1 MSEQKLPRLEPGLHQ
16 GNLLNAAVRR
26 DIADLNRL
34 YLDHALDPHYGADA
48 WFSVPARAADR
59 LRQGSVAGL
68 ERAAQCPFTL
78 FEFVLPDPVEAAA
91 WPTDAVAD
99 RAERSPCDPAWTET
113 RRAFGVTA
121 LAVVRRMAEGVP
133 MAPRIAFGLP
143 PSLEARLH
151 AMSLSES
158 YRVAAWPG
166 LIRPR
171 WSGHERFWAVLSAL
185 VADESAVHW
194 AYAAGVCLLSPCERR
209 DGAVTGGLARR
220 PARAPPWAVLPK
232 APDVPC

>member
-1 MSEQKLPRLEPGLHQ
+1 MSEQRLTRLDTGLDQ

-34 YLDHALDPHYGADA
+34 YLDRALDPHYAADP
-48 WFSVPARAADR
+48 WFSVPAPAAEC
-59 LRQGSVAGL
+59 LRQGSAAL
-68 ERAAQCPFTL
+68 ERAAHCPFTL
-78 FEFVLPDPVEAAA
+78 FEFVLPDPAEAAA

-99 RAERSPCDPAWTET
+99 RLERAPCDPAWTET

-121 LAVVRRMAEGVP
+121 LAVVRRMSEGVP
-133 MAPRIAFGLP
+133 MAPRIAFGLT

-171 WSGHERFWAVLSAL
+171 WGGYERFWVVLAAL
-185 VADESAVHW
+185 ATDESAVRW
-194 AYAAGVCLLSPCERR
+194 AYAAGLCLPGPCERR
-209 DGAVTGGLARR
+209 DSTGTGGPARR
-220 PARAPPWAVLPK
+220 PARTPLWTGPPK
-232 APDVPC
+232 ASDVSC